1 MSKLSENV
9 VLFSQGAYG
18 CIFMEDV
25 TVQGKKENPKFIKK
39 VQKRKETSDNEKNIG
54 KEVKKI
60 QNYTSYFAPIEESS
74 QVELS
79 STDSNE
85 IKKCEFITDEKKEF
99 ETNKIRFVGE
109 HSLANYLNLLSK
121 REKNANTFLETFL
134 DTYSHLCEGVSKLS
148 KKKILHMDLKENNI
162 VFDEK
167 RKVPIIID
175 FGLSR
180 EVEKDNAKDIFF
192 VYGPDYSPWCF
203 DISFLTYICNEL
215 GEDWES
221 KIIDEAIMSQTINDF
236 LSSNEGVKALLN
248 ENQRGIL
255 KQNLE
260 NEMKKY
266 VNYEGKKVYEMLIKK
281 SNSWDNYSLAIIFLY
296 ILRLMSNEIIEGNEL
311 IKALKKVLINI
322 IVDNENRQTADETIK
337 ELYKEF
343 SSKSKESAK
352 LLVDEFKKEFTP
364 ERYNART
371 LMLLETK
378 QKTERK
384 NN

>member
-121 REKNANTFLETFL
+121 
-134 DTYSHLCEGVSKLS
+134 
-148 KKKILHMDLKENNI
+148 
-162 VFDEK
+162 
-167 RKVPIIID
+167 
-175 FGLSR
+175 
-180 EVEKDNAKDIFF
+180 
-192 VYGPDYSPWCF
+192 
-203 DISFLTYICNEL
+203 
-215 GEDWES
+215 
-221 KIIDEAIMSQTINDF
+221 
-236 LSSNEGVKALLN
+236 
-248 ENQRGIL
+248 
-255 KQNLE
+255 
-260 NEMKKY
+260 
-266 VNYEGKKVYEMLIKK
+266 
-281 SNSWDNYSLAIIFLY
+281 
-296 ILRLMSNEIIEGNEL
+296 
-311 IKALKKVLINI
+311 
-322 IVDNENRQTADETIK
+322 
-337 ELYKEF
+337 
-343 SSKSKESAK
+343 
-352 LLVDEFKKEFTP
+352 
-364 ERYNART
+364 
-371 LMLLETK
+371 
-378 QKTERK
+378 ERK
-384 NN
+384 MQIHFWKPFWTLIHICVKE